1 MKLGIA
7 MTETPFDQFLSTL
20 DFGNITGPTAAEE
33 AHDALERRDLSQRIA
48 VLLASGG
55 LAKLDGSTAG
65 ERGAWRDGA
74 DFAIET
80 LPEPGESGDGGGA
93 GHVYELTRIQL
104 YAVFIRGICAA
115 YRRVDAAIADATA
128 EAVLALYGREVDTEH
143 AAGWQSNTR
152 SVPITQHKVIR
163 LVLQAGYIYSDL
175 HPSAALQY
183 DE

>member
-7 MTETPFDQFLSTL
+7 MTTTSFDDFLSTL
-20 DFGNITGPTAAEE
+20 DFGNITGPTPAEE
-33 AHDALERRDLSQRIA
+33 AHDALERRDLSQRITA
-48 VLLASGG
+48 LVAAGVLD
-55 LAKLDGSTAG
+55 KLEGSTAG
-65 ERGAWRDGA
+65 ERGAWRDSA
-74 DFAIET
+74 DFAIDT
-80 LPEPGESGDGGGA
+80 LPEPGEASDGSGA

-104 YAVFIRGICAA
+104 YAVLIRGICAA

-128 EAVLALYGREVDTEH
+128 EAVLTLYGREVDAEH
-143 AAGWQSNTR
+143 AAGWQNNTR

>member
-1 MKLGIA
+1 MKLGIV
-7 MTETPFDQFLSTL
+7 MTETPFDHFLSTL
-20 DFGNITGPTAAEE
+20 NFNDITGPTAAEE

-48 VLLASGG
+48 ALLAAGV
-55 LAKLDGSTAG
+55 LDKLEGSTAG

-80 LPEPGESGDGGGA
+80 LPEPSESSGGGA
-93 GHVYELTRIQL
+93 GNVYELTRVQL
-104 YAVFIRGICAA
+104 YAVLVRAICAA

-128 EAVLALYGREVDTEH
+128 NAVLSVYGREIDAEH
-143 AAGWQSNTR
+143 AAGWQNNTR
-152 SVPITQHKVIR
+152 TVPITQHKLIR